1 MTCLSVCVCVAEIG
15 RQAAFGLSAMAP
27 VVSDFND
34 HVPVVDIL
42 NRCNTLS
49 VESQLQGKRLRW
61 LGHVFRMP
69 NDRLPKKL
77 LFGQVKGLRPPGRPR
92 SSFNDVA
99 LQDCQARWISRPY
112 RDAQDRLLW
121 KDKTCPAHT

>member
-1 MTCLSVCVCVAEIG
+1 MATACANT
-15 RQAAFGLSAMAP
+15 SAQCHRRDHARH
-27 VVSDFND
+27 VV
-34 HVPVVDIL
+34 
-42 NRCNTLS
+42 
-49 VESQLQGKRLRW
+49 
-61 LGHVFRMP
+61 RMP

-99 LQDCQARWISRPY
+99 LHDCQTRQIGRPH

-121 KDKTCPAHT
+121 KDKTCPART

>member
-1 MTCLSVCVCVAEIG
+1 MSASGQSPFHNMQHIPIFLK
-15 RQAAFGLSAMAP
+15 QLSA
-27 VVSDFND
+27 VSQKRICGISLRD
-34 HVPVVDIL
+34 HVPNVDIL

-99 LQDCQARWISRPY
+99 LHDCQTRRIGRPY
-112 RDAQDRLLW
+112 
-121 KDKTCPAHT
+121 